1 MGQRWCLPTAQSFL
15 IVHAWNSYGASNR
28 GNSTSN
34 AKRRR
39 LLWHPR
45 PRTGAQALNWSY
57 ATDPAQQKT
66 LVFVPGLG
74 CGNTQRT
81 KITVRNLASLKRGAV
96 DFDCLVGSFIE
107 EDLLRKH
114 DNMSVAAIESYGC
127 YVEYKL
133 GAGFA
138 DFMQAVSPKLLHT
151 ARYSHVVLMLE
162 DVRLGT
168 FQLDMALNISH
179 RHGFSVISPRI
190 SSANLH
196 PLLSIARSP
205 QTREV
210 IEVDVVELF
219 VTIFRAETW
228 ECMFDLQDPTRLLHG
243 HGPARLM
250 YKTCKMRYPDHFKMG
265 VLNFMVADHFGAK
278 EKCKP
283 IKVYDDLRHWS
294 GPQQRR
300 HALRRFQEDEYVDR
314 GKIVAREIASR

>member
-1 MGQRWCLPTAQSFL
+1 MGQQWPIAAAQSLL
-15 IVHAWNSYGASNR
+15 IVHAWNSDAASNR
-28 GNSTSN
+28 MNSTLS
-34 AKRRR
+34 ATRRR

-45 PRTGAQALNWSY
+45 PRPGEQALNWSY
-57 ATDPAQQKT
+57 AADPGQQKT

-74 CGNTQRT
+74 CGNTRRT
-81 KITVRNLASLKRGAV
+81 QITARNLASLKHGGV

-107 EDLLRKH
+107 EDLLRQH
-114 DNMSVAAIESYGC
+114 DNTSVAAIESHGC
-127 YVEYKL
+127 YIEYKL

-138 DFMQAVSPKLLHT
+138 DFMQALSPKLLHV
-151 ARYSHVVLMLE
+151 ARYSHVLLMLE

-168 FQLDMALNISH
+168 FRLDVALNVSR
-179 RHGFSVISPRI
+179 RHGFSVSSPRI

-196 PLLSIARSP
+196 PLLAIARSP
-205 QTREV
+205 HTHEV

-228 ECMFDLQDPTRLLHG
+228 ECMFDLQDPTRMLHG
-243 HGPARLM
+243 HGPARLI

-265 VLNFMVADHFGAK
+265 ILNFMEAEHFGGK

-300 HALRRFQEDEYVDR
+300 HALRRFQEDEYIDR
-314 GKIVAREIASR
+314 GKVLARETLS